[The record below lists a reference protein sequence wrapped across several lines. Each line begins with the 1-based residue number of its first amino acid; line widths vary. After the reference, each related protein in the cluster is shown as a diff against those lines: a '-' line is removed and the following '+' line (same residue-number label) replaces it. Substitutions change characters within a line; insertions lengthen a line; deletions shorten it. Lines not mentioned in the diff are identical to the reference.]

1 MGKGGG
7 GESGHAEESARS
19 YPSKPNQY
27 QRGGVCVCMGGG
39 GASSIPGFFSCL
51 LEDGLKRT
59 LETKLWQR
67 LLVFCSY
74 LWLLLGTTL
83 A

>member
-1 MGKGGG
+1 MGSREAWGKG

-39 GASSIPGFFSCL
+39 GGQVQSQGSF
-51 LEDGLKRT
+51 
-59 LETKLWQR
+59 
-67 LLVFCSY
+67 LVS
-74 LWLLLGTTL
+74 
-83 A
+83 